1 MKIIRTRDD
10 LQAYSDQQRAAGR
23 RIALV
28 PTMGALH
35 AGHLSLVAIGQQHA
49 DEVWLS
55 LFLNPTQFNNPSDFD
70 AYPSTEERD
79 LELCR
84 EAGVAV
90 VWMPSVGEVYPDG
103 AQTWVEVRDLSQPLC
118 GRARAGHFLG
128 VSTVVSKLFLAAK
141 PHFAIFGEKD
151 FQQLAIIKRM
161 VKDMGFDLQIIGGPT
176 IREADGLAL
185 SSRNVNLS
193 VAARTQALAIVRAL
207 DLAERM
213 ASSGDERCEAVVA
226 AVREQIEQA
235 SLATI
240 DYVEVCDPN
249 TLETI
254 VGVIRRPTLL
264 AIAVYFR
271 AQEDDASDTPVRLI
285 DNRVL
290 LRNDD
295 N

>member
-10 LQAYSDQQRAAGR
+10 LQTYADQQRAVGR

-55 LFLNPTQFNNPSDFD
+55 LFLNPTQFNNPSDLD
-70 AYPSTEERD
+70 AYPSTEQHD

-161 VKDMGFDLQIIGGPT
+161 VTDMGFDLQIIGGPT